1 MVTFGRLGGKIIPA
15 VPKFGCIQDEL
26 NDNTRATLG
35 HEIDLWAEAAST
47 DTSPGQTFE
56 STVSNMRWKCLDHIR
71 VFFRIRGNQLR
82 LSLYKPTLYSPSKIS
97 KHPYFASLAVQY
109 AIDNIR
115 TLIQSKIESEEVYQS
130 HASQYK
136 YFIVSSLV
144 ALYLAIRN
152 APQQFGCNS
161 VSYLA
166 GLQLLKSSTVSPLAS
181 ENLSKTVLAL
191 ENAMSGW
198 KLTIST
204 SLGDPLQPQWSPAP
218 SLVLGAESSSSETS
232 KTVENHEINRR
243 SRGNL
248 PPSTPPFSML
258 PLAAT
263 PNTQFIFNNQDWIDT
278 ITEQTF
284 HDEQVFQELA
294 DYDFGMDGLW
304 NSTAEKFFYEQA
316 TADTEAGGFV

>member
-1 MVTFGRLGGKIIPA
+1 VT
-15 VPKFGCIQDEL
+15 
-26 NDNTRATLG
+26 
-35 HEIDLWAEAAST
+35 
-47 DTSPGQTFE
+47 
-56 STVSNMRWKCLDHIR
+56 NMRWKYHDHIR

-82 LSLYKPTLYSPSKIS
+82 LSLYKPTLYSPFKIS
-97 KHPYFASLAVQY
+97 KHPYFAQLAVQY

-115 TLIQSKIESEEVYQS
+115 TLIQSKVESEEVYQS
-130 HASQYK
+130 HATQYK

-152 APQQFGCNS
+152 APQQFSCNS
-161 VSYLA
+161 VNYLA

-198 KLTIST
+198 MLTIST
-204 SLGDPLQPQWSPAP
+204 TLGNPLQSQWSPAP
-218 SLVLGAESSSSETS
+218 SLVLGAESPSSETS
-232 KTVENHEINRR
+232 KAVENHEAIGR

-248 PPSTPPFSML
+248 PPSTPPFSMF

-278 ITEQTF
+278 ITEQNF
-284 HDEQVFQELA
+284 HGQHVFQELA
-294 DYDFGMDGLW
+294 DYDFGM

-316 TADTEAGGFV
+316 TADTEAGGFL